1 MKRYYDVPTQ
11 VRFFMNEDEGY
22 CGGIAYHDEIICGC
36 CGGVFEIEEI
46 IDETPRGLI
55 PIHDYNDWMDL
66 TGVIM
71 DKDCEIT
78 EDDYDTEQ
86 LSLFDGEDCTEDC
99 DCVECAECPGTYHCS
114 DCDRPTKD

>member
-22 CGGIAYHDEIICGC
+22 CGGIAYHNEIICGC
-36 CGGVFEIEEI
+36 CGGVFEIDDI

-66 TGVIM
+66 TCVIM
-71 DKDCEIT
+71 EGSGDIT
-78 EDDYDTEQ
+78 ADDYDTEQ
-86 LSLFDGEDCTEDC
+86 LSLFDQAD
-99 DCVECAECPGTYHCS
+99 CAECPGTCRCS
-114 DCDRPTKD
+114 DCDRSTEN